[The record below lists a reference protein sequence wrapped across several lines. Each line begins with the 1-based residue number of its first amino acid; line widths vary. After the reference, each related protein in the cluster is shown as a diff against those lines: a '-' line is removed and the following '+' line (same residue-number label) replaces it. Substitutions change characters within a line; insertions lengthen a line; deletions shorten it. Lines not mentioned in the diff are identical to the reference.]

1 MPKPITAAPITS
13 TPRTGIVAEMSELID
28 AYLRHAQAKGHSK
41 QTIRDRGKF
50 LHRLDRVLPMGLAQ
64 ATVEELE
71 DFLAGPQEPEKPWEP
86 ETRAT
91 YYTTI
96 KGFFR
101 WACSPANPRIDYD
114 PSESLSRPP
123 RPPGVPHP
131 ASEEQLR
138 QALDLPAPW
147 NVAVALAAYASARCC
162 EVARLAREDI
172 DRASTRLLGKGS
184 KVRVVPTH
192 DVVWAL
198 VSDLPTGPLIVR
210 DKHPWRPADGL
221 YVSNRTRAMF
231 KRAGLHGVSLH
242 WFRHRFATLAL
253 RPREHGGAG
262 ASLRVVQELM
272 GHASPQTTAR
282 YTAVT
287 EGERH
292 DAVVTL
298 PSYGPTPC

>member
-1 MPKPITAAPITS
+1 MPLSS

-28 AYLRHAQAKGHSK
+28 AYLRHAQARGHSRS
-41 QTIRDRGKF
+41 TVHDRGK
-50 LHRLDRVLPMGLAQ
+50 LLRRLDRVLPMGLAQ
-64 ATVEELE
+64 ATIEELE
-71 DFLAGPQEPEKPWEP
+71 DFLAGPEQGWAA

-96 KGFFR
+96 TQFFR
-101 WACSPANPRIDYD
+101 WACNPANPRIDYN
-114 PSESLSRPP
+114 PAESLSRPAV
-123 RPPGVPHP
+123 PPGVPHP

-138 QALDLPAPW
+138 RALRLPPPW

-162 EVARLAREDI
+162 EVARLDREDI
-172 DRASTRLLGKGS
+172 TRTETRLLGKGG

-198 VSDLPTGPLIVR
+198 VSDLPTGPIIVR
-210 DKHPWRPADGL
+210 KQHPDRPADGL
-221 YVSNRTRAMF
+221 YVTTGTREAF
-231 KRAGLHGVSLH
+231 RRAGLHGITLH

-253 RPREHGGAG
+253 RPKEHGGAG

-272 GHASPQTTAR
+272 GHASVKTTAR
-282 YTAVT
+282 YTAVS

-298 PSYGPTPC
+298 PSYGPTPS